1 MSRRYYT
8 VEEANALLPSLRR
21 ILSELIEARQR
32 IVSAE
37 PELWDLL
44 EKSVRNGG
52 GKKAGAFLRD
62 FEIVQQNVRAI
73 DALGIEIKDINSG
86 LIDFWSRRDGREVY
100 LCWRYGE
107 ASVEY
112 WHDIDAGFAGR
123 QPL

>member
-1 MSRRYYT
+1 MPRLYYT
-8 VEEANALLPSLRR
+8 VDEANALLPSLRR
-21 ILSELIEARQR
+21 ILSELMEARQR

-52 GKKAGAFLRD
+52 GKKAGMFLKD

-86 LIDFWSRRDGREVY
+86 LVDFWSKRDGREVY

-107 ASVEY
+107 AYVEY
-112 WHDIDAGFAGR
+112 WHDIDAGVAGR

>member
-1 MSRRYYT
+1 MPRHYYT
-8 VEEANALLPSLRR
+8 VDEANALLPSLRR
-21 ILSELIEARQR
+21 ILSELMEARQR

-52 GKKAGAFLRD
+52 GKKAGMFLKD

-86 LIDFWSRRDGREVY
+86 LVDFWSKRDGREVY

-107 ASVEY
+107 ACVEY
-112 WHDIDAGFAGR
+112 WHDIDAGFGGR

>member
-1 MSRRYYT
+1 MSRRYYA

>member
-8 VEEANALLPSLRR
+8 VDEANALLPTLRR
-21 ILSELIEARQR
+21 ILAELIEARQH
-32 IVSAE
+32 ITDAE
-37 PELWDLL
+37 PELWEIL

-52 GKKAGAFLRD
+52 GKKAGTFLKD

-73 DALGIEIKDINSG
+73 DALGIEIKDINTG
-86 LIDFWSRRDGREVY
+86 LIDFWSKRDGREVY

-107 ASVEY
+107 DEVTH
-112 WHDIDAGFAGR
+112 WHEIDAGFAGR